1 MDRSRSL
8 VVAPLLVAAACLA
21 GGALSA
27 CASSDPSDPAQ
38 GEHTHEGDPT
48 GSVTSAL
55 VDADPVS
62 KAVTDSCT
70 TSSVRGLGVQLVGQ
84 IQCLR
89 PNTMA
94 RIDAVPNT
102 TLGGAVFPY
111 LQSPAA
117 DALRKVAAS
126 RGVPLVI
133 NSALRTL
140 PQQYLLYRWY
150 RTGRCG
156 IGLAASPGASNHE
169 SGVAVD
175 VNDNAA
181 WRTAFQNNGWRW
193 LGSSDPVHY
202 DYTAGGVNIRGLS
215 VKAFQILWN
224 RNHPTDRI
232 DEDGVY
238 GPATES
244 RLARSPIG
252 GFAMGPS
259 CPDGGAPPKPD
270 GGTPGADGGV
280 EPPLPPNEPPEVPDG
295 QEPDS
300 IPEQGAPPGPGQ
312 ASGEPAALQPVD
324 NGQGCSAAPR
334 VASSLAGLSLLGLA
348 LGALVARRR
357 RAG

>member
-1 MDRSRSL
+1 VDRPRTL
-8 VVAPLLVAAACLA
+8 AVVPLLAVASCLA
-21 GGALSA
+21 ISA
-27 CASSDPSDPAQ
+27 CASSGADDAH
-38 GEHTHEGDPT
+38 GHEPEPEL

-70 TSSVRGLGVQLVGQ
+70 TASVRGLGVQLVAQ

-94 RIDAVPNT
+94 RIDTVPNT
-102 TLGGAVFPY
+102 TLGSAVFPY
-111 LQSPAA
+111 LQAPAA

-126 RGVPLVI
+126 RGVRLVI

-169 SGVAVD
+169 TGVAVD

-181 WRTAFQNNGWRW
+181 WRAGFQNNGWRW
-193 LGSSDPVHY
+193 LGASDPVHY

-232 DEDGVY
+232 DEDGAY
-238 GPATES
+238 GPATET

-252 GFAMGPS
+252 GFALGPS
-259 CPDGGAPPKPD
+259 CPDGGAPPPKPD
-270 GGTPGADGGV
+270 GGAPGTDGGV

-300 IPEQGAPPGPGQ
+300 IPEEGGAAPGQ
-312 ASGEPAALQPVD
+312 ASGNPAALEPVD
-324 NGQGCSAAPR
+324 NGQGCSSARP
-334 VASSLAGLSLLGLA
+334 VASPFAGLSLLGLA
-348 LGALVARRR
+348 LGALGARRR
-357 RAG
+357 RAR

>member
-1 MDRSRSL
+1 MDRSRTL
-8 VVAPLLVAAACLA
+8 IVAPLLVAAACLA

-27 CASSDPSDPAQ
+27 CASSDPAV
-38 GEHTHEGDPT
+38 GEHAHEDEPTT

-70 TSSVRGLGVQLVGQ
+70 TASVRGLGVQLVGQ

-156 IGLAASPGASNHE
+156 IGLAASPGTSNHE

-181 WRTAFQNNGWRW
+181 WRTPFQNNGWRW

-215 VKAFQILWN
+215 VKAFQVLWN
-224 RNHPTDRI
+224 RNNPTDRI

-238 GPATES
+238 GPATET

-259 CPDGGAPPKPD
+259 CPDAGAPPPKVDGGAP
-270 GGTPGADGGV
+270 GTDAGV

-300 IPEQGAPPGPGQ
+300 IPEEGAAPGPGQ
-312 ASGEPAALQPVD
+312 ASGGPAALQPID
-324 NGQGCSAAPR
+324 NGQGCSAARPA
-334 VASSLAGLSLLGLA
+334 ASPLAGLSLLGLA

-357 RAG
+357 RQG